1 MSDPGLILATL
12 LKRRGLAGHERWTR
26 ARLEGFQ
33 TEALKALRQHA
44 YARSPFYRAFHRGL
58 EDAPLEALP
67 TLSKAEMMDRF
78 DDVVTDRDIRLAD
91 VKAFM
96 AQKDPGERY
105 LGRYW
110 VTSTSGTSGHPGLF
124 LVDRDEWSLEL
135 ATAVRAFD
143 WAGLRL
149 SPTHRVRVAQITSTN
164 PSHLSTQGGRSMAN
178 WWMPTLIL
186 DASEPLASTVTR
198 LNAWRP
204 EMLWAYASIIHVLAE
219 EQLAGRLAIAPSS
232 VLSASELLSEGVR
245 ERARRAWG
253 DCLFDTYAT
262 TDCGGIG
269 AECDRHQGLHLMEDL
284 SIIEV
289 VDAENRPVAPGVF
302 GEKMLVTVLAGR
314 TQPLIRY
321 ELDDSVR
328 LAAAP
333 CACGRPFRLI
343 DAIQGRVEEVLSFA
357 AAGRGQIAL
366 HPIVFANIM
375 DQLPLASWQV
385 LQDETGL
392 HLLLAGVAAPLDDAA
407 LATKVGE
414 TLVTHGAAPPHIQ
427 VQRVDA
433 IPKSPSG
440 KTPLVR
446 STLPK
451 R

>member
-12 LKRRGLAGHERWTR
+12 LKRRGLAAHERWTR
-26 ARLEGFQ
+26 ATLEAFQ
-33 TEALKALRQHA
+33 AEALKALRAHA
-44 YARSPFYRAFHRGL
+44 YARSPFYREFHRGL

-67 TLSKAEMMDRF
+67 TLTKAQMMDRF
-78 DDVVTDRDIRLAD
+78 DDVVTDRDIHLAD
-91 VKAFM
+91 VKTFM
-96 AQKDPGERY
+96 AEKDPGDRY

-143 WAGLRL
+143 WAGLRVGL
-149 SPTHRVRVAQITSTN
+149 THRVRVAQITSTN

-186 DASEPLASTVTR
+186 DASEPLPSVVER

-219 EQLAGRLAIAPSS
+219 EQLAGRLKIAPSS
-232 VLSASELLSEGVR
+232 VLSASELLSQGVR
-245 ERARRAWG
+245 DRAKAAWG
-253 DCLFDTYAT
+253 DVLFDTYAT
-262 TDCGGIG
+262 TDCGGVG
-269 AECDRHQGLHLMEDL
+269 AECDRHKGLHLMEDL

-289 VDAENRPVAPGVF
+289 VDADNRPAPPGVF
-302 GEKMLVTVLAGR
+302 GVKMLVTVLGGR

-328 LAAAP
+328 LAGEP
-333 CACGRPFRLI
+333 CPCGRPFRLI

-357 AAGRGQIAL
+357 GAAGGRVDL

-375 DQLPLASWQV
+375 DQLPVSSWQV
-385 LQDETGL
+385 LQDEAGL
-392 HLLLAGVAAPLDDAA
+392 HLLLAGVATALDDAA
-407 LATKVGE
+407 LATKVARGAGQPRR
-414 TLVTHGAAPPHIQ
+414 GAA
-427 VQRVDA
+427 VDRRPA
-433 IPKSPSG
+433 PRCDSAVGVG
-440 KTPLVR
+440 KDAAGALDVA
-446 STLPK
+446 
-451 R
+451 

>member
-12 LKRRGLAGHERWTR
+12 LKRRGLAAHERWTR
-26 ARLEGFQ
+26 ATLEAFQ
-33 TEALKALRQHA
+33 AEALKALRAHA
-44 YARSPFYRAFHRGL
+44 YARSPFYREFHRGL

-67 TLSKAEMMDRF
+67 TLTKAQMMDRF

-91 VKAFM
+91 VKTFM
-96 AQKDPGERY
+96 AERDPGDRY

-143 WAGLRL
+143 WAGLRVGL
-149 SPTHRVRVAQITSTN
+149 THRARVAQITSTN

-186 DASEPLASTVTR
+186 DASEPLPSVVER

-219 EQLAGRLAIAPSS
+219 EQLAGRLKIAPSS
-232 VLSASELLSEGVR
+232 VLSASELLSQGVR
-245 ERARRAWG
+245 DRAKAAWG
-253 DCLFDTYAT
+253 DVLFDTYAT
-262 TDCGGIG
+262 TDCGGVG
-269 AECDRHQGLHLMEDL
+269 AECDRHKGLHLMEDL

-289 VDAENRPVAPGVF
+289 VDADNRPVPPGVF
-302 GEKMLVTVLAGR
+302 GVKMLVTVLTGR

-328 LAAAP
+328 LAGEP
-333 CACGRPFRLI
+333 CPCGRPFRLI

-357 AAGRGQIAL
+357 GAAGGRVDL

-375 DQLPLASWQV
+375 DQLPVSSWQV
-385 LQDETGL
+385 LQDEAGL
-392 HLLLAGVAAPLDDAA
+392 HLLLAGVAAALDDPA
-407 LATKVGE
+407 LATEVGE
-414 TLVTHGAAPPHIQ
+414 ALASHGAAPPSID
-427 VQRVDA
+427 VQRLDA
-433 IPKSPSG
+433 IPKSVSG

-446 STLPK
+446 STLP
-451 R
+451 